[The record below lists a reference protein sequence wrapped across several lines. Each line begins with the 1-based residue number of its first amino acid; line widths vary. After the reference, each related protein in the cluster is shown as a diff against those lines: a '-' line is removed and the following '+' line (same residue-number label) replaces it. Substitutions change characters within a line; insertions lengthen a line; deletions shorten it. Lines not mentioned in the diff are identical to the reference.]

1 MTRSTTRSYGYAR
14 VSTADQDPQLQ
25 LDALHAAGCDEI
37 YVEHASGKRGAER
50 PVWADLLTRLRPGD
64 SITVWRVDRAS
75 RSLPDLAA
83 TVEDLEARRVRLVSI
98 AEGIDTGT
106 GAVATLILHLL
117 AAVAAWEREVIVART
132 RAGLEAARRLGRTGG
147 RPTTVTNKKLTAARA
162 LIADGAS
169 VTEAAQTLGIGR
181 STLYRHLVEFGDDQ
195 PS

>member
-1 MTRSTTRSYGYAR
+1 MTPSTAMRFGYAR
-14 VSTADQDPQLQ
+14 VSTNDQDPQLQ
-25 LDALHAAGCDEI
+25 LDALNAAGCDEI
-37 YVEHASGKRGAER
+37 YVEHASAKRGSER
-50 PVWADLLTRLRPGD
+50 PVWADLLTRVRPDD

-98 AEGIDTGT
+98 TEGIDTGT
-106 GAVATLILHLL
+106 GAVATLIVHLL
-117 AAVAAWEREVIVART
+117 AAVGAWEREVIVART
-132 RAGLEAARRLGRTGG
+132 RAGLESARRLGRTGG
-147 RPTTVTNKKLTAARA
+147 RPTTVDNKKLTAARA